1 MYLWYIDDIFIIWK
15 HGMESFLAFIDY
27 LSTYSDNLKFTHQV
41 SMEQVSYLDTLVKL
55 EDNCLAT
62 DLFYKVTD

>member
-1 MYLWYIDDIFIIWK
+1 
-15 HGMESFLAFIDY
+15 MESFLAFIDY